1 MSYKRRKGFRRGVE
15 FEERNRFIVVS
26 MEGAETEPRY
36 FSEFRT
42 PRGSKIQIK
51 LVPNS
56 KHKSKPAE
64 VLQRLEAFFRKN
76 GLRGDKGWLVID
88 RDAWAEEELNDV
100 HRRARNSGFSVA
112 LSNPCFEL
120 WLYLHLRDS
129 RPFNDRHDCQRGL
142 AEVLAGYSPDAKGG
156 YDTSQV
162 IAGLDKAIERAK
174 HTDLESRNEWPLQQ
188 ATRVYKLVEQL
199 LGRNA

>member
-1 MSYKRRKGFRRGVE
+1 MSSKRRNGFRRGVE

-42 PRGSKIQIK
+42 PREAKIQIK

-64 VLQRLEAFFRKN
+64 VLQRLEAYFRKN
-76 GLRGDKGWLVID
+76 GLRGDEGWVVID
-88 RDAWAEEELNDV
+88 RDAWTEEELNEV
-100 HRRARNSGFSVA
+100 HRRARKGQFFVA

-120 WLYLHLRDS
+120 WPYLHLCDPKS
-129 RPFNDRHDCQRGL
+129 FNDRHHCQREL
-142 AEVLAGYSPDAKGG
+142 TQVLRGYSPDAKGG
-156 YDTSQV
+156 YDASQLV
-162 IAGLDKAIERAK
+162 VVVNKAIERARNS
-174 HTDLESRNEWPLQQ
+174 DLEPQDTWPRRQ
-188 ATRVYKLVEQL
+188 ATRVYKLIERLV
-199 LGRNA
+199 G